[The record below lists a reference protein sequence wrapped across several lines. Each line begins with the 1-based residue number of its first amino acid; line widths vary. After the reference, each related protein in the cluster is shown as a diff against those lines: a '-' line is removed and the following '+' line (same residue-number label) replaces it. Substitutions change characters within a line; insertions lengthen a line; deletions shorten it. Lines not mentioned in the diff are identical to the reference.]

1 MLLMKNTDSFDNRDR
16 LIRLGLNIGLLRKL
30 RGLTQEELAEK
41 AGISRS
47 FLSAIEAPNLVQ
59 SFSLE
64 ILYNISDALTID
76 PKDLISGNILENKS
90 E

>member
-1 MLLMKNTDSFDNRDR
+1 MKNTDSFDNRDR

-64 ILYNISDALTID
+64 ILYNISDSLTID
-76 PKDLISGNILENKS
+76 PQDLISGNILENKS

>member
-1 MLLMKNTDSFDNRDR
+1 MKITDSFDNRDR

-76 PKDLISGNILENKS
+76 PQDLISGNILENKS

>member
-1 MLLMKNTDSFDNRDR
+1 MKNTDSFDNRDR

-76 PKDLISGNILENKS
+76 PKDLISGNILENKP

>member
-1 MLLMKNTDSFDNRDR
+1 MKNTDSFDNRDR

>member
-1 MLLMKNTDSFDNRDR
+1 MKNTDSFDNRDR
-16 LIRLGLNIGLLRKL
+16 LIRLSLNIGLLRKL

-76 PKDLISGNILENKS
+76 PQDLISGNILENKS

>member
-1 MLLMKNTDSFDNRDR
+1 MKNTDSFDNRDR
-16 LIRLGLNIGLLRKL
+16 LLKLGLNIGLLRRMK
-30 RGLTQEELAEK
+30 GLTQEELAEK

-47 FLSAIEAPNLVQ
+47 FLSSIEAPNLVQ

-64 ILYNISDALTID
+64 ILYNISDALNID
-76 PKDLISGNILENKS
+76 PKDLISGHIDGSSS

>member
-1 MLLMKNTDSFDNRDR
+1 MKNTDSFDNRDR

-76 PKDLISGNILENKS
+76 PQDLISGNILENKS

>member
-1 MLLMKNTDSFDNRDR
+1 MKNTDSFDNRDR

-30 RGLTQEELAEK
+30 RGLTQEELAKK

-76 PKDLISGNILENKS
+76 PQDLISGNILENKS

>member
-1 MLLMKNTDSFDNRDR
+1 MKNTDSFDNRDR

-76 PKDLISGNILENKS
+76 PKDLISGNSLENKS